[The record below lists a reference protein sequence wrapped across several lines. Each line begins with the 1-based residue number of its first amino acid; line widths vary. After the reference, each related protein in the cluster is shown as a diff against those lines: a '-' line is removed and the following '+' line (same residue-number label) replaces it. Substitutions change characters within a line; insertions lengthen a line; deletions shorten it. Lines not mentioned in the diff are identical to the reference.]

1 MLKTGDV
8 ILYSRSTT
16 SWMSSFTG
24 MLSRN
29 NSNKPKTEYSHCG
42 MILRD
47 PTFIHSS
54 LKGLYVWQS
63 RWQHDDSDSESGSS
77 SESESDHGEENESD
91 HGEENESD
99 HGEENESDHGEEN
112 DALANLKDTD
122 NGVDN
127 NAGESIDDGY
137 DDKEYD
143 GIEIEILPLKQVID
157 ECDCPNITAR
167 TVVCDVECFSDERL
181 RAIHKTVTENPEN
194 IFPQED
200 IKKVLGQCDLSS
212 YDWSATFLGFLYSKC
227 GLLSKET
234 KWHLLRSQDFAA
246 NTENLRFNKS
256 VSLDND
262 EFDLN

>member
-1 MLKTGDV
+1 MDMLKTGDV
-8 ILYSRSTT
+8 LLYSRSTS
-16 SWMSSFTG
+16 SWMSSITG
-24 MLSRN
+24 MLSRSN
-29 NSNKPKTEYSHCG
+29 TNKPKIEYTHCG

-77 SESESDHGEENESD
+77 SESESDHGEENES
-91 HGEENESD
+91 EEES
-99 HGEENESDHGEEN
+99 G
-112 DALANLKDTD
+112 ALANLKDTD

-127 NAGESIDDGY
+127 NADETNDDG
-137 DDKEYD
+137 DDEEEYD

-194 IFPQED
+194 IFPQEE
-200 IKKVLGQCDLSS
+200 INKVLGQCDLSS
-212 YDWSATFLGFLYSKC
+212 YEWSASFLGYLYSKC
-227 GLLSKET
+227 NILSKET